1 MNKNIEN
8 KLDDLGVEMNNGRQG
23 NKEVYAYDFDPKNPI
38 CPCCGKRL
46 KVIHK
51 NRPNDEFIGESIN
64 EGWENQYLMDRVKE
78 VAYGIYDDELA
89 DVQPETDNFGNITN
103 DYLKRFEYTS
113 PSLKRAVKRASI
125 KLSNELKED
134 GFNIDP
140 WYCEMEIFEVLKAFS
155 K

>member
-51 NRPNDEFIGESIN
+51 NNG
-64 EGWENQYLMDRVKE
+64 
-78 VAYGIYDDELA
+78 VALVISCLLLSLKGCRLGLPLTTTTSMLYIKVSLWGDIRRW
-89 DVQPETDNFGNITN
+89 
-103 DYLKRFEYTS
+103 LKRYWQVS
-113 PSLKRAVKRASI
+113 
-125 KLSNELKED
+125 
-134 GFNIDP
+134 
-140 WYCEMEIFEVLKAFS
+140 M
-155 K
+155 